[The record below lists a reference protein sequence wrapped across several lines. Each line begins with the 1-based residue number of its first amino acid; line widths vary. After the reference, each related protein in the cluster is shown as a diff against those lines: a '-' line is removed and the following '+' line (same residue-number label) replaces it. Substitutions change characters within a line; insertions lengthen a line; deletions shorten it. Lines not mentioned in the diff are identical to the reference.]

1 MDDEQTLNN
10 AEPTADPYAAAC
22 GVQGLAFQAHTAPKA
37 SNHDAEVE
45 WAKAADTVDDVLGDF
60 F

>member
-1 MDDEQTLNN
+1 VGE
-10 AEPTADPYAAAC
+10 C
-22 GVQGLAFQAHTAPKA
+22 GLAFEAPKA
-37 SNHDAEVE
+37 ARTVLNAEVE

>member
-1 MDDEQTLNN
+1 MDDDDEAAT
-10 AEPTADPYAAAC
+10 PVDPYKTTSNTTSF
-22 GVQGLAFQAHTAPKA
+22 AFIAPTAPKGV
-37 SNHDAEVE
+37 NHDAEVE

>member
-1 MDDEQTLNN
+1 MATLGWPSSRRTP
-10 AEPTADPYAAAC
+10 EC
-22 GVQGLAFQAHTAPKA
+22 GLAFEAPKA
-37 SNHDAEVE
+37 ARTVLNAEVE